1 MPKNISP
8 SWKKG
13 VAAPELPLNLLD
25 AVRQVGDEAL
35 QNVYNLALEREKVR
49 RKGVEPAPPVA
60 RRTLREEMA
69 NCWSEW
75 LMIQSDR
82 YVALRQ
88 DALGRWIIVYA
99 TDPDKSGWSGS
110 MWVEIGGPV
119 SLRIFKSKAAAKK
132 YAEEFGFIVTGLVKV
147 LRD

>member
-1 MPKNISP
+1 MPKNNSR
-8 SWKKG
+8 SQKKG
-13 VAAPELPLNLLD
+13 AAGPEQPLTLLD
-25 AVRQVGDEAL
+25 AVRQVGDEAF
-35 QNVYNLALEREKVR
+35 QNVYNLALEREKLR
-49 RKGVEPAPPVA
+49 RKSVEPPPVA
-60 RRTLREEMA
+60 RRTMRELMA
-69 NCWSEW
+69 KCWSEW

-110 MWVEIGGPV
+110 MWVEIRGPV
-119 SLRIFKSKAAAKK
+119 TLRIFKSKAAAKK
-132 YAEEFGFIVTGLVKV
+132 YAEEFGFIVTGYLKV

>member
-1 MPKNISP
+1 LTLSN
-8 SWKKG
+8 
-13 VAAPELPLNLLD
+13 

-35 QNVYNLALEREKVR
+35 QNVYKLALAREKLR
-49 RKGVEPAPPVA
+49 RKSAEPPPPVA
-60 RRTLREEMA
+60 RRTMRELMA
-69 NCWSEW
+69 KCWSEW

-110 MWVEIGGPV
+110 MWVAIGGPV
-119 SLRIFKSKAAAKK
+119 PLRIFNSKAAAKK

-147 LRD
+147 VRE